1 MEIRYEEIKAEN
13 EIAEKKKPKKI
24 IKDIM
29 NPVPGLFINDTFN
42 PQEDISINKPKNIDN
57 TFKLKTERKKS

>member
-1 MEIRYEEIKAEN
+1 MEIRYKEIKAEN
-13 EIAEKKKPKKI
+13 EIAGKKKTKKI
-24 IKDIM
+24 IKDIV
-29 NPVPGLFINDTFN
+29 NPAPGLFINDTFN